1 MMMWVRSVDDDVTW
15 QMDDDVT
22 RPMHDDV
29 GEVSGR

>member
-1 MMMWVRSVDDDVTW
+1 MVLWMRSVDDDVAW

>member
-1 MMMWVRSVDDDVTW
+1 MVLWMRSVDDDVTW

>member
-1 MMMWVRSVDDDVTW
+1 MVLWMRSVDDDVTW

-29 GEVSGR
+29 GESNG

>member
-1 MMMWVRSVDDDVTW
+1 MRSVDDDVTW

-29 GEVSGR
+29 GESNG

>member
-29 GEVSGR
+29 GESNG

>member
-1 MMMWVRSVDDDVTW
+1 MVLWMRSVDDDVTW

-29 GEVSGR
+29 GESNGR